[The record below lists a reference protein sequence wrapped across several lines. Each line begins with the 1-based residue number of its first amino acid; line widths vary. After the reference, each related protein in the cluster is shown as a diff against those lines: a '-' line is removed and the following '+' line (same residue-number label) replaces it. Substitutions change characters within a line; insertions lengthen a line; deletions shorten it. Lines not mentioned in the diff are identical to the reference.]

1 MTDQQRACSVLPD
14 DPYKAITPV
23 LDEFRRDSVTF
34 SRAFC
39 PSPHCC
45 PSRASFMT
53 GLMPTQHGVWHN
65 VNVTNAITRGLKEHV
80 RPWSVDMKEAGYRML
95 FTGKWHVSNYQ
106 APEDYGWNDG
116 PTEHSIP
123 TPEQQEEAARTCE
136 MKCLRTQA
144 VVDVGPERGRG
155 EILRPGY
162 TPYVHYGSNENPFND
177 RTVVESAL
185 EMLDGLPPVVRSG
198 SGEIPVA
205 RSRRERGS
213 GDASLA
219 ARVGYTERKSRSVTG
234 PNANAEQPW
243 CMYVGTLGPHDP
255 YIPPERFLDMYDG
268 IEFELPDTFDDPMDD
283 KPALYRRTRDRF
295 NQLSREEHK
304 EAIKHYLAFCSYEDW
319 LFGRVIDK
327 LKERGEYDDTIIL
340 YVSDHGDYLGDHGLW
355 CKGLPSFL
363 SNYHVPAILK
373 MPGGDNGVV
382 RDELVS
388 LCDFGP
394 TFMDLAGIESTTT
407 FAGQSLAPLL
417 SSDSAFRTPHSA
429 FRDALFFQTNG
440 NETYGIQRSVVT
452 DKWRFVYNG
461 YDYDELYDLESD
473 PGQMKNLAQDPS
485 CEGIKKDMYR
495 RIWEFGLAHEEQM
508 INEYIMTAMADY
520 GPGIAIEH

>member
-1 MTDQQRACSVLPD
+1 MAKPNILIFMTDQQRACSVLPD

-65 VNVTNAITRGLKEHV
+65 VNVTNAITRGMKAHV

-123 TPEQQEEAARTCE
+123 SLDEQDERARRSE
-136 MKCLRTQA
+136 MKRLTDRPHCEDGA
-144 VVDVGPERGRG
+144 SRGRG
-155 EILRPGY
+155 EIVRPGY
-162 TPYVHYGSNENPFND
+162 LPYTHYGTNENPFND
-177 RTVVESAL
+177 RTVVERAL
-185 EMLDGLPPVVRSG
+185 NMFDGLT
-198 SGEIPVA
+198 
-205 RSRRERGS
+205 
-213 GDASLA
+213 GD
-219 ARVGYTERKSRSVTG
+219 E
-234 PNANAEQPW
+234 PW

-255 YIPPERFLDMYDG
+255 YIPPKRFLDMYDG

-295 NQLSREEHK
+295 NQLGREEHK

-319 LFGRVIDK
+319 LFGRLIDK
-327 LKERGEYDDTIIL
+327 LKERGEYDDTVIL

-373 MPGGDNGVV
+373 MPGGDRGVV

-394 TFMDLAGIESTTT
+394 TFLDMAGIESPVE
-407 FAGQSLAPLL
+407 FAGQSLVPLL
-417 SSDSAFRTPHSA
+417 TPDSCPLPAAAKRSEDGTPDPRRA
-429 FRDALFFQTNG
+429 CPPKPWRRRDALFFQTNG
-440 NETYGIQRSVVT
+440 NETYGIQRSIVT
-452 DKWRFVYNG
+452 DKWRFVFNG
-461 YDYDELYDLESD
+461 YDYDELYDLEND
-473 PGQMKNLAQDPS
+473 PGQMKNIASDPAY
-485 CEGIKKDMYR
+485 EAVKKEMYT

-520 GPGIAIEH
+520 GPGIAIEHRSHLIRPLPTPGRTSRV